1 VWESCCC
8 VGGRCSKGMAAAG
21 YEIPLDLKINFLENV
36 VIPSFSPR
44 LPHAGNEEARE
55 IWIQERFHIFFKEH
69 SDEDLNELLLLFHTI
84 TTVVEA
90 RHERDQILQRQTSKS
105 IFDIYF
111 SIHFYS
117 LTPSIVSPLHPFS
130 RYQFPAQHAFT

>member
-1 VWESCCC
+1 
-8 VGGRCSKGMAAAG
+8 MAAAG

-44 LPHAGNEEARE
+44 LPRAGNEEARFL
-55 IWIQERFHIFFKEH
+55 WIRNQAGTHYGEFLEHFMFLVDDLGTKVEAKQELKNLKQERKEQ
-69 SDEDLNELLLLFHTI
+69 DRREERQLKLLQH
-84 TTVVEA
+84 
-90 RHERDQILQRQTSKS
+90 QISKS
-105 IFDIYF
+105 IFEIYF

>member
-1 VWESCCC
+1 
-8 VGGRCSKGMAAAG
+8 MAAG

-44 LPHAGNEEARE
+44 LPHAGDEEARFL
-55 IWIQERFHIFFKEH
+55 WIRNKAGTHYGEFLEDFMFLVDDLGTKVEAKQELKNLKQERKEQ
-69 SDEDLNELLLLFHTI
+69 DRREERQLQLLQH
-84 TTVVEA
+84 
-90 RHERDQILQRQTSKS
+90 QTSKS

-111 SIHFYS
+111 SIHFY

>member
-1 VWESCCC
+1 
-8 VGGRCSKGMAAAG
+8 MAAG

-44 LPHAGNEEARE
+44 LSHGDEEARFL
-55 IWIQERFHIFFKEH
+55 WIRNKAGTHYGEFLEH
-69 SDEDLNELLLLFHTI
+69 FMFLVDDLGTK
-84 TTVVEA
+84 VEA
-90 RHERDQILQRQTSKS
+90 KQELKNLEQDRREERQLKLLQHQTSKS

>member
-1 VWESCCC
+1 
-8 VGGRCSKGMAAAG
+8 MAAAG

-44 LPHAGNEEARE
+44 LPRAGNEEARFL
-55 IWIQERFHIFFKEH
+55 WIRNKAGTHYGEFLEHFMFLVDDLGTKVEAKQELKNLKQERKEQ
-69 SDEDLNELLLLFHTI
+69 DRREERQLQLLQH
-84 TTVVEA
+84 
-90 RHERDQILQRQTSKS
+90 QTSKS
-105 IFDIYF
+105 IFEIYF